1 MEGWRI
7 TLLNEK
13 EKAIFV
19 DADACPVKDEI
30 LQTASDYEVQVL
42 FVASFEHYQLSRS
55 QEEKWKYVDPHK
67 EAADLYIANHV
78 KPGDVV
84 VTQDI
89 GLASLLLNRNVT
101 VMSERG
107 RLYKEDTIDI
117 ALEGRHVS
125 GKQRR
130 KGIYAKGPKKLNHE
144 DRERFVTLLQKI
156 LSNDEGIL
164 H

>member
-7 TLLNEK
+7 TLLDEK
-13 EKAIFV
+13 EKTIFV

-30 LQTASDYEVQVL
+30 LLVASDFNVQVL
-42 FVASFEHYQLSRS
+42 FVASFEHYQLSRGK
-55 QEEKWKYVDPHK
+55 EEKWKYVDPHK

-78 KPGDVV
+78 KPGDIV

-89 GLASLLLNRNVT
+89 GLASLLLNRKVS

-107 RLYKEDTIDI
+107 RLYKEDTIDF
-117 ALEGRHVS
+117 ALQGRHIS

-130 KGIYAKGPKKLNHE
+130 KGIYSKGPKKLNNQ

-156 LSNDEGIL
+156 LSNHEGIL
-164 H
+164 D

>member
-7 TLLNEK
+7 TLLNEQ
-13 EKAIFV
+13 EKTIFV

-30 LQTASDYEVQVL
+30 LQTASEYEVQVL

-55 QEEKWKYVDPHK
+55 NEEKWKYVDPHK

-78 KPGDVV
+78 KPGDIV

-89 GLASLLLNRNVT
+89 GLASLLLNRNVS

-107 RLYKEDTIDI
+107 RLYKEDTIDF
-117 ALEGRHVS
+117 ALEAVIFPAN
-125 GKQRR
+125 KEEKAYMP
-130 KGIYAKGPKKLNHE
+130 KGLKN
-144 DRERFVTLLQKI
+144 
-156 LSNDEGIL
+156 
-164 H
+164 